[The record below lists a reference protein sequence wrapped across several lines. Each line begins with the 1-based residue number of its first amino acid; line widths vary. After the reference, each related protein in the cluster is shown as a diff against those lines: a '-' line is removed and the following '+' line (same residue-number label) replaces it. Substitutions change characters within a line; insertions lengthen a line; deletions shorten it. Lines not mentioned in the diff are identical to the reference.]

1 MTVQESG
8 ENSGKK
14 LQKQSLM
21 FKVVLIT
28 ATLKKLAYFTIASPI
43 VKTLPF
49 LLRKKEKFF

>member
-28 ATLKKLAYFTIASPI
+28 TCQYDGSRIRREQRKEASKAKLN
-43 VKTLPF
+43 V
-49 LLRKKEKFF
+49 